1 MCEGMCFFFLCWPLE
16 DDRPRELHHRVYTA
30 KSTARKGARCQVPDA
45 RCPPLPAARCSPAT
59 HVLKRLP
66 QAALPPAPPPPPNT
80 YLVAVEPGQRRT
92 LRSSCTLHRASLHC
106 PLACFLLSFA
116 RRSAGSRVRP
126 KLASCRAPSRTLILH
141 LRTFADL
148 LMAAPRRE
156 MSDRPTVCQSLRATR
171 PSSQP
176 LPSGYC
182 HPFALFLSIPWR
194 AFRSSTAAPG
204 VSMGKP
210 ASIWLARAK
219 RPGQPRMP
227 QNRPW
232 QADLLQ
238 ESPRNPV
245 LLDGCMQPHLMVR
258 LGRSS
263 LKHMSH

>member
-148 LMAAPRRE
+148 LMHRDEKCPTDPPSARVCVQLARRH
-156 MSDRPTVCQSLRATR
+156 SRWHPATTI
-171 PSSQP
+171 PSSFSSP
-176 LPSGYC
+176 YHSV
-182 HPFALFLSIPWR
+182 HSALQLLLL
-194 AFRSSTAAPG
+194 AFRWGSLHRSGLHGPNALTNLACHKTARGRPICCKNHRETRFCSTAAC
-204 VSMGKP
+204 SLI
-210 ASIWLARAK
+210 SW
-219 RPGQPRMP
+219 
-227 QNRPW
+227 
-232 QADLLQ
+232 
-238 ESPRNPV
+238 SV
-245 LLDGCMQPHLMVR
+245 LGALR
-258 LGRSS
+258 
-263 LKHMSH
+263 

>member
-1 MCEGMCFFFLCWPLE
+1 MRIRFEVCARVCAFFFLCWPLE
-16 DDRPRELHHRVYTA
+16 YGRPRELHQSIYGKKHREKRCPVP
-30 KSTARKGARCQVPDA
+30 GARCQVPTA
-45 RCPPLPAARCSPAT
+45 ACCPPSARYPRPEKAPASGPPPCSPAPS
-59 HVLKRLP
+59 KRLP
-66 QAALPPAPPPPPNT
+66 GRSRTGSAPHAAFFLHA
-80 YLVAVEPGQRRT
+80 ARR
-92 LRSSCTLHRASLHC
+92 SLHC

-194 AFRSSTAAPG
+194 AFRSSTVAPG

-210 ASIWLARAK
+210 ASI
-219 RPGQPRMP
+219 
-227 QNRPW
+227 
-232 QADLLQ
+232 
-238 ESPRNPV
+238 
-245 LLDGCMQPHLMVR
+245 
-258 LGRSS
+258 
-263 LKHMSH
+263 